1 MCERGGG
8 PAGIVERKNTG
19 AERSFKGGVDVK
31 VRVSVRAGG
40 QQTVAVISPAVKLL
54 RTH

>member
-8 PAGIVERKNTG
+8 PAGIVKRKNTG

-31 VRVSVRAGG
+31 VRVSVRPGG